1 MIALEMRFL
10 TGKYHA
16 TPWGRQVN
24 EGAIEWPPAPWRI
37 LRALLA
43 VWHHKFPD
51 VPEDQVRRLMQ
62 KLSAI
67 PAYRLPVYS
76 SGHTRHFMPAAN
88 DHKTKIFDT
97 FFSISQ
103 SDPIV
108 ICWPQVELSPDEREL
123 FEQLAAAMN
132 YFGRAESWVEASV
145 AETAPDSFNAVE
157 IDEKGVGESQELVR
171 LLAPLNEDSYVA
183 WRVQMVKKLKQQKL
197 DENRC
202 KAEEKNKPTDKL
214 KLSPKEITVIEQSLP
229 ETMFDALQVETDQL
243 RKAGWNRPPASEWV
257 DYVCDIEL
265 PHPIHAAKRI
275 QCKQLPTIARFAIAG
290 AVRPRLTEAL
300 AIVERSRMYVMGC
313 SKKQNGGHCSET
325 FSGKTVD
332 GTPQGV
338 GARTHGHAH
347 FLAESLGANSN
358 GRITHLS
365 VYVPA
370 GIDSRDEAA
379 LSRFTHM
386 HGSDGHDLQVVPLG
400 VGMPEDFGGLDER
413 KGLSPLLGAS
423 RTWVS
428 RTPFVPTDHL
438 RIRDREKRD
447 PILHAQAIQRE
458 LECLIRK
465 ELERR
470 PWLAEFAGSVSIERI
485 SYTNLGGKEVSWLDF
500 RRERQKGGGHRST
513 TQGYGFRLTFDR
525 EIQGPIIL
533 GYGAHFGLGI
543 FHSV

>member
-16 TPWGRQVN
+16 TPWGRHVN
-24 EGAIEWPPAPWRI
+24 EGAVEWPPAPWRI

-51 VPEDQVRRLMQ
+51 VPEDKVRRLIQ

-67 PAYRLPVYS
+67 PAYRLPAYS
-76 SGHTRHFMPAAN
+76 SGHTRHYMPAAN
-88 DHKTKIFDT
+88 DNKTTIFDT

-108 ICWPQVELSPDEREL
+108 VCWPQVELSPDQREL
-123 FEQLAAAMN
+123 LARLAAAMT
-132 YFGRAESWVEASV
+132 YFGRAESWVETSV
-145 AETAPDSFNAVE
+145 AETVPDSFNAVE
-157 IDEKGVGESQELVR
+157 IDEKGVGELQELVR
-171 LLAPLNEDSYVA
+171 LLAPSDEDAYVT
-183 WRVQMVKKLKQQKL
+183 WRTEMVKKLRQQKL
-197 DENRC
+197 DENRR
-202 KAEEKNKPTDKL
+202 KAEEKNKPTDNL
-214 KLSPKEITVIEQSLP
+214 KLSPKELAAIEQSLP
-229 ETMFDALQVETDQL
+229 ETMFDALHVETDQL

-265 PHPIHAAKRI
+265 PRPIHAAKQI
-275 QCKQLPTIARFAIAG
+275 QRKQLPTIARFAIAG
-290 AVRPRLTEAL
+290 AVRPRLTEAI
-300 AIVERSRMYVMGC
+300 AIGERARMYVMGC
-313 SKKQNGGHCSET
+313 SKKQNGGQSSET
-325 FSGKTVD
+325 FSGKSVD

-338 GARTHGHAH
+338 GSRTHAHAH

-358 GRITHLS
+358 GRITHLT
-365 VYVPA
+365 VFVPA

-379 LSRFTHM
+379 LSRFTYM
-386 HGSDGHDLQVVPLG
+386 HGSDGHDLQVVPLS

-413 KGLSPLLGAS
+413 KGLSPLLGSS
-423 RTWVS
+423 RTWIS

-458 LECLIRK
+458 LERLIRK

-470 PWLAEFAGSVSIERI
+470 PWLAKFAEFVSIERI
-485 SYTNLGGKEVSWLDF
+485 LHTNLGGKEVSWFNF
-500 RRERQKGGGHRST
+500 RRERQKGGGHRSS

-525 EIQGPIIL
+525 EIQGPIVL

-543 FHSV
+543 FQST